1 MSSSSDPHDE
11 TVELRYYSTVTERK
25 VFDAAAAL
33 FAILSAVEAL
43 ESAYIRGA
51 LSGGARA
58 EEYKRQCSALLS
70 QYKAS
75 VRALAALGGLEG
87 ENVES
92 VETWARQWDG
102 TFGSAFARVR
112 ANAPAEAARDMGATR
127 AAVVMTNAITRAS
140 EVAALRLEERNF
152 LRRDEL
158 VLEITA
164 ALDAAD
170 NCGSLLP
177 HDWLH
182 KGKLVSWVN
191 KLSRLTPG
199 EGIVETD
206 LKLLKN
212 DLAMALGSWNALVL
226 R

>member
-1 MSSSSDPHDE
+1 MSSSSDPQDE
-11 TVELRYYSTVTERK
+11 SVELRYYSSATERK
-25 VFDAAAAL
+25 IFDAAAAL
-33 FAILSAVEAL
+33 FAILSAIEAL

-58 EEYKRQCSALLS
+58 EEYKRQCSALLG

-75 VRALAALGGLEG
+75 VRASAALGGLDG
-87 ENVES
+87 EDVES
-92 VETWARQWDG
+92 VEKWARQWDG
-102 TFGSAFARVR
+102 TFVSAFARVR

-127 AAVVMTNAITRAS
+127 AAVVMTNAVTRAS

-158 VLEITA
+158 VLEISA

-170 NCGSLLP
+170 NCGALLP
-177 HDWLH
+177 HDWPH
-182 KGKLVSWVN
+182 RAKLVAWKTNLV
-191 KLSRLTPG
+191 RLAPG
-199 EGIVETD
+199 EPILETD